1 MIKSEI
7 ADHFYIFEHAN
18 YITAIMPKEVAIQID
33 KFLSKEPLYIG
44 LEFHNK
50 SKSHAKV
57 SFFTER
63 AFDIDDMLENDN
75 VQKLLASTM
84 YEQKKAIDEGS
95 DV

>member
-7 ADHFYIFEHAN
+7 ADHFYIFDHAN
-18 YITAIMPKEVAIQID
+18 NITAIMPKEVAIQID

-44 LEFHNK
+44 IDFHNK
-50 SKSHAKV
+50 SKTHAKV
-57 SFFTER
+57 SFFKER
-63 AFDIDDMLENDN
+63 GFDMDDLLENEN
-75 VQKLLASTM
+75 VQKLLANTM